1 MKRGKALLERISE
14 SPFFRGQ
21 MVHVEEIP
29 AREALYGE
37 NVVADPRVTQA
48 LWALGIDRL
57 YSHQS
62 EAIQQVH
69 DGASVVIVT
78 GTASG
83 KTLCYTVP
91 TLEAILENPNATMLY
106 VYPTKALAQDQ
117 LRGLSRCIEV
127 GSDVHFLA
135 GTYDGDT
142 PQSVR
147 RRLRDKGNVILTNP
161 DMLHQGILPHHSRW
175 SRFFANLRYVVLD
188 EVHAYRGVFGSH
200 VANTVRRLR
209 RICRHY
215 GSRPQFIA
223 SSATIANPQ
232 EHASRICGTEM
243 TLVNRDGSPRGRK
256 FFALWNPPLL
266 ERRGGGPEPL
276 AGGDRR
282 SSLWEAVEIM
292 TAMVRERVQTISF
305 VRTRQA
311 SELIFRHCRELL
323 KGVSPG
329 LAKSVRAYRGGYL
342 AEDRREI
349 ERLLA
354 SGEVLGVASTNALE
368 LGIDIGSLDVCI
380 IVGYPGT
387 IASTWQQA
395 GRAGRGKDD
404 ALVFLVGSNSPID
417 QYLLAHNQYLFEQN
431 PEQAVVDPDNP
442 HIAIGHLKSAVYEL
456 PLADAEVDTF
466 GEFARPLLDILK
478 EDEAVTCIDGVWYWA
493 QSDYPAA
500 EVSLRN
506 ISGPV
511 YTIQQTSPQEQVIGT
526 MDEITA
532 LSQLHTHAVYLH
544 GADTYFVERLDLE
557 QNIAFVS
564 KQDLDYYTQAVTSSQ
579 IKIDE
584 AIEEKTWRGAVLAFG
599 DVSVTTTTPMFKKVR
614 FHSRDSI
621 GFEKLDLP
629 PQILETVA
637 FWLVPPAEVM
647 ARVQAAGLTPA
658 EGLIGIANVLVE
670 VCPLFVMCDTQDIG
684 TVVDASNLGSDALF
698 LFDRYPGGMGYAERC
713 AESLEPIMQAV
724 GVVLREC
731 GCEVGCPSCVGA
743 PVPAFALSD
752 IDSGTRG
759 RIPNKRAARLIMEG
773 LLTPACP

>member
-1 MKRGKALLERISE
+1 MKRGEALLERISE
-14 SPFFRGQ
+14 GPFFRGQ

-29 AREALYGE
+29 AREALYGGK
-37 NVVADPRVTQA
+37 VVSDPRIIQA
-48 LWALGIDRL
+48 LWALGIDQL
-57 YSHQS
+57 YQHQS
-62 EAIQQVH
+62 EAIQH
-69 DGASVVIVT
+69 IHNGESVVIVT

-91 TLEAILENPNATMLY
+91 TLEAILASPNATMLY

-117 LRGLSRCIEV
+117 LRGLSQFTEV
-127 GSDVHFLA
+127 SSEIDFLA

-175 SRFFANLRYVVLD
+175 NRFFANLRYVVLD

-256 FFALWNPPLL
+256 LFALWNPPLL
-266 ERRGGGPEPL
+266 ERRGGGPTPL

-323 KGVSPG
+323 EGVSHR
-329 LAKSVRAYRGGYL
+329 LAQSVRAYRGGYL

-354 SGEVLGVASTNALE
+354 SGEILGVASTNALE

-417 QYLLAHNQYLFEQN
+417 QYLLAHHQYLFEQN

-442 HIAIGHLKSAVYEL
+442 HITIGHLKSAIYEL

-466 GEFARPLLDILK
+466 GEFSRPLLDILK
-478 EDEAVTCIDGVWYWA
+478 EDEAVTCIEGVWYWA

-511 YTIQQTSPQEQVIGT
+511 YTIQQTSPSEQVIGT

-557 QNIAFVS
+557 QNVAFVS
-564 KQDLDYYTQAVTSSQ
+564 RQDLDYYTQAVTSSQ

-584 AIEEKTWRGAVLAFG
+584 TVEERTWRGCRLAFG

-637 FWLVPPAEVM
+637 FWLVPPAELM
-647 ARVQAAGLTPA
+647 AEVQAAGLTPA

-713 AESLEPIMQAV
+713 AENLEPIMQAV
-724 GVVLREC
+724 AAVLREC

-759 RIPNKRAARLIMEG
+759 RIPNKEAARLIMEG
-773 LLTPACP
+773 LHRGD